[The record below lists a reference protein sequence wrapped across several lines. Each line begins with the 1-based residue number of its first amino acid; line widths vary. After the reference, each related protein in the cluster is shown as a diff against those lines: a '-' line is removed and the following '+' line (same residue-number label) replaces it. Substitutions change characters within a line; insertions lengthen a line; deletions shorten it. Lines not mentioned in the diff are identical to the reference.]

1 MIKNLNKQ
9 MLIIKLTVYLF
20 LIALIIFVALSIK
33 NKFFMK
39 EGFNTYFRQT
49 VRPHIRNLKDAFKI
63 VTYHFNTGFRDF
75 RRTLGFY

>member
-1 MIKNLNKQ
+1 MIKN
-9 MLIIKLTVYLF
+9 LIIKLTVYLF
-20 LIALIIFVALSIK
+20 LIALIILINLIALSIK

-63 VTYHFNTGFRDF
+63 ITYHFNNGFRDF